1 MQIVDASVIVK
12 LLFTEAG
19 SDRAKELI
27 LTNNNLAVP
36 DILFVEVANSLATK
50 TIVTSEQ
57 IQQGMEF
64 VFQLGLQVMDI
75 DKQSLIL
82 AAKLAKQ
89 TGTAV
94 YDMIYAVLAQNLKV
108 ELVTADANFARKT
121 GFDFVKVLE
130 V

>member
-12 LLFTEAG
+12 LLFSEEG

-27 LTNNNLAVP
+27 LTSNNLAVP

-50 TIVTSEQ
+50 AVVTTEQ
-57 IQQGMEF
+57 IQQGLEF
-64 VFQLGLQVMDI
+64 VFQLGLQVIDI
-75 DKQSLIL
+75 DKQSLIT

-94 YDMIYAVLAQNLKV
+94 YDMIYAVLAQNLKT
-108 ELVTADANFARKT
+108 ELVTADDNFVQKT
-121 GFDFVKVLE
+121 GFDFVKTLE
-130 V
+130 G